1 MNGPPA
7 LRPADTPY
15 RGRLIAV
22 GTRHGKQHQFA
33 PAFRALLG
41 ADLVTPPD
49 LDTDRF
55 GAFTGE
61 VARRGSAAQAARA
74 KARLAMEVTGLP
86 YGLASEASYGALP
99 GGVFGHEEIVVFCDD
114 SLGIEVLEGHR
125 SASVPGVRQRVSRLG
140 DLADQLLA
148 GLPEQALTVR
158 PEGAAGT
165 AAVVKG
171 ITDTAAVHSAITAAV
186 AASPEGLAVVEPD
199 LRAHCNPSR
208 RKVLRRLAARLASR
222 LATECPACAAP
233 GFGRVDAEPGL
244 PCRDCD
250 SPTPLVGNQI
260 HGCAACPHQLT
271 LPVAGDADPAVC
283 PSCNP

>member
-7 LRPADTPY
+7 LRTTDTPY

-41 ADLVTPPD
+41 ADLVTPAD

-86 YGLASEASYGALP
+86 
-99 GGVFGHEEIVVFCDD
+99 C
-114 SLGIEVLEGHR
+114 
-125 SASVPGVRQRVSRLG
+125 
-140 DLADQLLA
+140 
-148 GLPEQALTVR
+148 
-158 PEGAAGT
+158 
-165 AAVVKG
+165 
-171 ITDTAAVHSAITAAV
+171 SAITAAV

-222 LATECPACAAP
+222 LATGCPACAAP

-250 SPTPLVGNQI
+250 SPTPLIRARI
-260 HGCAACPHQLT
+260 HGCAVCPHQLT
-271 LPVAGDADPAVC
+271 LPVTGDADPAVC

>member
-1 MNGPPA
+1 MNGPTA
-7 LRPADTPY
+7 LRSADTPY

-33 PAFRALLG
+33 PAFRSLLG
-41 ADLVTPPD
+41 ADLLTPPD

-86 YGLASEASYGALP
+86 FGLASEASYGALP
-99 GGVFGHEEIVVFCDD
+99 GGWFGHEEIVVFCDD
-114 SLGIEVLEGHR
+114 ALGFEVLEGHR
-125 SASVPGVRQRVSRLG
+125 SASVPGVRQRVSRLD
-140 DLADQLLA
+140 DLLDQLLA

-158 PEGAAGT
+158 PDGAASA

-171 ITDTAAVHSAITAAV
+171 ITDTAAMHSAITAAV

-250 SPTPLVGNQI
+250 TPTPLVRAQI
-260 HGCAACPHQLT
+260 HACAVCPHQLT
-271 LPVAGDADPAVC
+271 RPVAGDADPAVC

>member
-1 MNGPPA
+1 MNSPPA
-7 LRPADTPY
+7 LSTADTPY

-33 PAFRALLG
+33 PAFRALLS
-41 ADLVTPPD
+41 ADLVTPAD

-61 VARRGSAAQAARA
+61 VARRGPAEQAARA

-99 GGVFGHEEIVVFCDD
+99 GGWFGHEEIVVFCDD
-114 SLGIEVLEGHR
+114 ALGIEVLEGHG
-125 SASVPGVRQRVSRLG
+125 S
-140 DLADQLLA
+140 
-148 GLPEQALTVR
+148 
-158 PEGAAGT
+158 
-165 AAVVKG
+165 KG
-171 ITDTAAVHSAITAAV
+171 ITDTAAVHSAITAAA

-250 SPTPLVGNQI
+250 SPTPLVGAQI
-260 HGCAACPHQLT
+260 HGCAVCPHQLT
-271 LPVAGDADPAVC
+271 LPVTGDADPAVC